1 MPETFPSPA
10 RRLGVASGTMVAFLC
25 VLYGVAL
32 SVGLLTLPSP
42 DDPIQ
47 NPWFTLM
54 EVLILAISPAMV
66 GLTIALHAWAPPGRK
81 SLALA
86 GVVFMSLCTG
96 ITCAVHFAVL
106 TLSRHPAF
114 AGQDWAPLVFSF
126 TWPSIAYAL
135 DILAW
140 DVFFPLGALFAAAAI
155 QGKGLARTVR
165 VLLFVSAALAFLGLA
180 GVPLSNMRVRNIG
193 ILGYALIFPL
203 AAALLAR
210 LFHRTGDGSVEG

>member
-1 MPETFPSPA
+1 
-10 RRLGVASGTMVAFLC
+10 VAFLC
-25 VLYGVAL
+25 LLYGIAL

-42 DDPIQ
+42 EDPIQ

-66 GLTIALHAWAPPGRK
+66 ALAIALHAWAPPGRK

-86 GVVFMSLCTG
+86 GVVFLSLCAG

-126 TWPSIAYAL
+126 TWPSIVYAL

-140 DVFFPLGALFAAAAI
+140 DVFFPLGAFFAAAAI
-155 QGKGLARTVR
+155 PGEGLARKVR
-165 VLLFVSAALAFLGLA
+165 ILLFVSAVLALLGLA
-180 GVPLSNMRVRNIG
+180 GVPLADMQVRNIG
-193 ILGYALIFPL
+193 ILGYALIFPI
-203 AAALLAR
+203 AAALLAQ
-210 LFHRTGDGSVEG
+210 LFRRAGNERMER